1 MPSFFIRWVPRI
13 VYMLGWWNC
22 RLLNKHICL
31 PGTAWMGQEP
41 VLSWDCGGERLPP
54 ASLSMRPADL
64 FIVGSDGFHKPNG
77 TDTPLMI
84 QACRKPRSAVS
95 RHCTT
100 TQNHTAHSTNMPE
113 FCFLSSPLLVL
124 YKKKKKLH
132 SEWYFVF
139 IIYFSSWVQLFHI
152 QKSSTDFQ
160 ETACLAVCL
169 LPPHFLFETI
179 AAVQH
184 PSVWNERTK
193 TVQYGQLTLED
204 DVSNLTVARQGSKRW
219 YFLKYAGFTDGWWRY
234 YKMQKKCEYKF
245 IFC

>member
-41 VLSWDCGGERLPP
+41 VVSWDCGGGRLPP

-84 QACRKPRSAVS
+84 QACTQPRSAVS

-124 YKKKKKLH
+124 YKKKKSFTQNGIL
-132 SEWYFVF
+132 
-139 IIYFSSWVQLFHI
+139 SSL
-152 QKSSTDFQ
+152 
-160 ETACLAVCL
+160 
-169 LPPHFLFETI
+169 
-179 AAVQH
+179 
-184 PSVWNERTK
+184 
-193 TVQYGQLTLED
+193 
-204 DVSNLTVARQGSKRW
+204 
-219 YFLKYAGFTDGWWRY
+219 
-234 YKMQKKCEYKF
+234 F
-245 IFC
+245 IFLLECNYFIFRKAQQISRKQHV